1 MRLGGNSSHFWPYFF
16 IEYRYEYRIFLLS
29 IAMNIYYNIT
39 FQSQKKPIDY
49 YFVTFI
55 EYNFFP

>member
-1 MRLGGNSSHFWPYFF
+1 
-16 IEYRYEYRIFLLS
+16 
-29 IAMNIYYNIT
+29 MNIYYNIT

-55 EYNFFP
+55 EYKIFDFDSLQM